1 MVGFMVMVPGPFKPP
16 SALVPE
22 PHRALRRRGNDQDR
36 VACGMPV
43 LFHRQRPGNMG
54 RALGEYM
61 GRAYS
66 PWVVH
71 DGTKTLGVTQGWDN
85 AAPVVLRSER
95 ANDPV

>member
-1 MVGFMVMVPGPFKPP
+1 MVGFMVMVPEPFKSP

-36 VACGMPV
+36 VARGMPV
-43 LFHRQRPGNMG
+43 LFQGQRPGNIG
-54 RALGEYM
+54 RTLGAWM

-71 DGTKTLGVTQGWDN
+71 DREKTLGGTQGWDN
-85 AAPVVLRSER
+85 AAPVVLGSER
-95 ANDPV
+95 ANNVK